1 MQSQLRRLRY
11 YHPGFRVSPKASNW
25 CPFMRKERIERR
37 SSGGRNMKV
46 EAEIGV
52 MCQQVREH
60 QGLPDTVR
68 NQDRG
73 ME

>member
-1 MQSQLRRLRY
+1 
-11 YHPGFRVSPKASNW
+11 
-25 CPFMRKERIERR
+25 MRKERIERR